1 MCRLHGD
8 CNGRVGSEERPEE
21 VANADGERRAQQ
33 GAPSLNRRLLVLAL
47 VLSACTQTVVASPTP
62 TTTPTPSV
70 TTTPSPTPTATV
82 ECATRVLAG
91 MTEEQRIGQLFLL
104 GLANDQ
110 LGAAEMNAIR
120 SYHLGSVWFVEQSTA
135 GVAAIRAVAD
145 SVQGLATADTTA
157 SVGFF
162 VAANQEGGTIQS
174 LSGPGF
180 STIPSA
186 LDQGAIDPA
195 TLRSRAA
202 LWGRELASAGVNLN
216 FAPVLDVVPPGT
228 DAQNAPI
235 GALRRGYGHDPA
247 TVSAHAIA
255 FMRGMEGAGIATT
268 GKHFPGL
275 GRVTGNTDFTSA
287 VDDVTTAN
295 DAYLSPFRDAVAAG
309 IPMVMVALAKY
320 QQIDPA
326 ELAVFSPTVMRQML
340 RVSLGFNGVVVSDDL
355 GATVAVANIPAADR
369 AINFLNAGGDLIISK
384 TVAPANAMAA
394 AIATR
399 VSRDASFKALV
410 DDAALRVL
418 RAKVAFGLVRCSG
431 GVSAP
436 HYTPRADWP
445 KGG

>member
-1 MCRLHGD
+1 MQT
-8 CNGRVGSEERPEE
+8 RV
-21 VANADGERRAQQ
+21 
-33 GAPSLNRRLLVLAL
+33 LVLAL
-47 VLSACTQTVVASPTP
+47 VLSACAPTAVASPTP
-62 TTTPTPSV
+62 TAATTPSATA
-70 TTTPSPTPTATV
+70 TTTPSPTPIATV

-110 LGAAEMNAIR
+110 LGVAEVNAIR
-120 SYHLGSVWFVEQSTA
+120 TYHLGSVWFVEQSTA
-135 GVAAIRAVAD
+135 GAAAIRTVAD
-145 SVQGLATADTTA
+145 AAQSLATADTTA
-157 SVGFF
+157 GVGFF
-162 VAANQEGGTIQS
+162 VAANQEGGIIQS

-195 TLRSRAA
+195 TLRPSAA

-216 FAPVLDVVPPGT
+216 FAPVLDVVSPGT

-255 FMRGMEGAGIATT
+255 FMRGMGDSGIATT

-295 DAYLSPFRDAVAAG
+295 DAYLASFRDAVAAG

-320 QQIDPA
+320 QQIDAA
-326 ELAVFSPTVMRQML
+326 ELAAFSPTVMRQML

-355 GATVAVANIPAADR
+355 GATVAVANITPADR
-369 AINFLNAGGDLIISK
+369 AISFLLAGGDLIISK
-384 TVAPANAMAA
+384 TVAPANAMAG
-394 AIATR
+394 AIAAR
-399 VSRDASFKALV
+399 VSSDAAFKARV
-410 DDAALRVL
+410 DDAALRVI
-418 RAKVAFGLVRCSG
+418 RAKMAVGLVRCS
-431 GVSAP
+431 
-436 HYTPRADWP
+436 
-445 KGG
+445 

>member
-62 TTTPTPSV
+62 TTTPTPSA
-70 TTTPSPTPTATV
+70 TTTPLPTPTATV

-162 VAANQEGGTIQS
+162 VAANQEGGIIQS

-255 FMRGMEGAGIATT
+255 FLRGMEDAGIATT

-340 RVSLGFNGVVVSDDL
+340 RVSLGFNGVVISDDL

-394 AIATR
+394 AIVTR
-399 VSRDASFKALV
+399 ASSDASFKARV

-418 RAKVAFGLVRCSG
+418 RAKADRGLVRC
-431 GVSAP
+431 
-436 HYTPRADWP
+436 
-445 KGG
+445 

>member
-1 MCRLHGD
+1 MCRLHGE
-8 CNGRVGSEERPEE
+8 CNGRVRSEERPEE

-33 GAPSLNRRLLVLAL
+33 GAPSLSRRLLVLTL
-47 VLSACTQTVVASPTP
+47 VLSACARTAQAT
-62 TTTPTPSV
+62 
-70 TTTPSPTPTATV
+70 PTPTASVSPTSTATAAPTASPSPTAD
-82 ECATRVLAG
+82 CAGRTLAA
-91 MTEEQRIGQLFLL
+91 MTEDQRIGQLFLL
-104 GLANDQ
+104 GLADDQ
-110 LGAAEMNAIR
+110 LGAAETNAIR
-120 SYHLGSVWFVEQSTA
+120 TYHFGSVWFVEQSTA
-135 GVAAIRAVAD
+135 GADAVRRVAD
-145 SVQGLATADTTA
+145 AVQTLATVDTTA
-157 SVGFF
+157 NVRFF
-162 VAANQEGGTIQS
+162 VAANQEGGIIQS

-186 LDQGAIDPA
+186 LDQSTVDPA
-195 TLRSRAA
+195 TLRVRAA
-202 LWGRELASAGVNLN
+202 QWGRELLAAGVNLN
-216 FAPVLDVVPPGT
+216 FAPVLDVVPLGT

-235 GALRRGYGHDPA
+235 GALRRGYGHDAA

-255 FMRGMEGAGIATT
+255 FMKGMEDAGIATT

-355 GATVAVANIPAADR
+355 VANIPAADR
-369 AINFLNAGGDLIISK
+369 AINFLSAGGDLIISK

-394 AIATR
+394 AIAAR
-399 VSRDASFKALV
+399 VSSDAAFKARV

-418 RAKVAFGLVRCSG
+418 RAKVAFGLARC
-431 GVSAP
+431 
-436 HYTPRADWP
+436 
-445 KGG
+445 

>member
-1 MCRLHGD
+1 MR
-8 CNGRVGSEERPEE
+8 RS
-21 VANADGERRAQQ
+21 ANADAKRRAQQ
-33 GAPSLNRRLLVLAL
+33 GAPALNRWLLILAL
-47 VLSACTQTVVASPTP
+47 LLSACAPTAVATPTP
-62 TTTPTPSV
+62 TAETTPSA
-70 TTTPSPTPTATV
+70 TTIATPSPTPTATV
-82 ECATRVLAG
+82 ACATRVLAG

-110 LGAAEMNAIR
+110 LGAAEMNAIHT
-120 SYHLGSVWFVEQSTA
+120 YHIGSVWFVEQSTA
-135 GVAAIRAVAD
+135 GAGAIRAVAD
-145 SVQGLATADTTA
+145 AVQALATADTTA
-157 SVGFF
+157 SVRFF
-162 VAANQEGGTIQS
+162 VAANQEGGIIQS

-247 TVSAHAIA
+247 TVSLHAIA
-255 FMRGMEGAGIATT
+255 FIRGMADAGIATT

-295 DAYLSPFRDAVAAG
+295 DAYLSPFHDAIAAG

-320 QQIDPA
+320 QKVDA
-326 ELAVFSPTVMRQML
+326 TELAVFSPTVVRQML

-355 GATVAVANIPAADR
+355 GATVAVANIAPADR
-369 AINFLNAGGDLIISK
+369 AIGFLEAGGDLIISK
-384 TVAPANAMAA
+384 TVAPANAMAT
-394 AIATR
+394 AIAAR
-399 VSRDASFKALV
+399 ASSDTAFKARV

-418 RAKVAFGLVRCSG
+418 RAKITFGLVRCS
-431 GVSAP
+431 
-436 HYTPRADWP
+436 
-445 KGG
+445 

>member
-21 VANADGERRAQQ
+21 VADADGERRAQQ

-47 VLSACTQTVVASPTP
+47 VLSACTQTVVASPT
-62 TTTPTPSV
+62 
-70 TTTPSPTPTATV
+70 TTPSATEATSPSSTPTATV

-110 LGAAEMNAIR
+110 LGTGEQSAIR
-120 SYHLGSVWFVEQSTA
+120 THHFGSVWFVEQSAA
-135 GVAAIRAVAD
+135 GAPAIRAVAD
-145 SVQGLATADTTA
+145 AAQALATQATTA
-157 SVGFF
+157 GIGFF
-162 VAANQEGGTIQS
+162 VAANQEGGSIQS

-195 TLRSRAA
+195 TLRPSAA

-295 DAYLSPFRDAVAAG
+295 DAYLAPFRDAIAAG
-309 IPMVMVALAKY
+309 IPMIMVALAKY

-340 RVSLGFNGVVVSDDL
+340 RVSLAFNGVAISDDL

-369 AINFLNAGGDLIISK
+369 AINFLKAGGDLIISK

-394 AIATR
+394 AIVTR
-399 VSRDASFKALV
+399 ASSDASFKARV

-418 RAKVAFGLVRCSG
+418 RAKADRGLVRC
-431 GVSAP
+431 
-436 HYTPRADWP
+436 
-445 KGG
+445 

>member
-47 VLSACTQTVVASPTP
+47 VLSACTQTVVASPT
-62 TTTPTPSV
+62 TTPTPSAI
-70 TTTPSPTPTATV
+70 TTPSPTPTATV

-120 SYHLGSVWFVEQSTA
+120 TYHLGSVWFVEQSTA
-135 GVAAIRAVAD
+135 GTAAIRTVAD
-145 SVQGLATADTTA
+145 AVQSLATADTTA
-157 SVGFF
+157 GVGFF
-162 VAANQEGGTIQS
+162 VAANQEGGIIQS

-195 TLRSRAA
+195 TLRPSAA

-255 FMRGMEGAGIATT
+255 FMRGMNDAGIATT

-295 DAYLSPFRDAVAAG
+295 DAYLAPFRDAVAAG

-320 QQIDPA
+320 QQIDAA
-326 ELAVFSPTVMRQML
+326 ELAAFSPTVMRQML

-355 GATVAVANIPAADR
+355 GATVAVANIPPADR
-369 AINFLNAGGDLIISK
+369 AIDFLVAGGDLIISK
-384 TVAPANAMAA
+384 TVAPANAMAG
-394 AIATR
+394 AIAAR
-399 VSRDASFKALV
+399 VSSDAAFKARV
-410 DDAALRVL
+410 DDAALRVI
-418 RAKVAFGLVRCSG
+418 RAKMAVGLVRCS
-431 GVSAP
+431 
-436 HYTPRADWP
+436 
-445 KGG
+445 

>member
-8 CNGRVGSEERPEE
+8 WNGRVGSEERPEE

-47 VLSACTQTVVASPTP
+47 VLSACTQTVVASPT
-62 TTTPTPSV
+62 TTPTPSAI
-70 TTTPSPTPTATV
+70 TTPSPTPTATV

-145 SVQGLATADTTA
+145 AVQSLATAETTA
-157 SVGFF
+157 GVGFF
-162 VAANQEGGTIQS
+162 IAANQEGGTIQS

-247 TVSAHAIA
+247 TVSAHAVA
-255 FMRGMEGAGIATT
+255 FMNGMEDAGIATT

-275 GRVTGNTDFTSA
+275 GRVKGNTDFSA
-287 VDDVTTAN
+287 AVVDGVTTPT
-295 DAYLSPFRDAVAAG
+295 DAYLAPFRDAIGAG
-309 IPMVMVALAKY
+309 IPMVMVALATY
-320 QQIDPA
+320 QKID
-326 ELAVFSPTVMRQML
+326 S
-340 RVSLGFNGVVVSDDL
+340 
-355 GATVAVANIPAADR
+355 AN
-369 AINFLNAGGDLIISK
+369 L
-384 TVAPANAMAA
+384 
-394 AIATR
+394 
-399 VSRDASFKALV
+399 
-410 DDAALRVL
+410 
-418 RAKVAFGLVRCSG
+418 
-431 GVSAP
+431 
-436 HYTPRADWP
+436 
-445 KGG
+445 